1 MINVIRKSKLDGG
14 PPLIIYYSSNK
25 LKKHCETE
33 ALGNKAFGPKQA
45 EKIRQRIKEFE
56 AAPSLHDISRLPPPR
71 CHELKGSRRGCLAV
85 VLADNMRLIFKPNHD
100 SVPLLSAGGLDWR
113 AVTSIIILEVTD
125 YHGD

>member
-1 MINVIRKSKLDGG
+1 MIRKSKLDGG

-25 LKKHCETE
+25 LKKLCEIET
-33 ALGNKAFGPKQA
+33 LGNKVFGQKQA

-71 CHELKGSRRGCLAV
+71 CHELKGNRKGCLAV
-85 VLADNMRLIFKPNHD
+85 VVTDNLRLIFKPGHNPA
-100 SVPLLSAGGLDWR
+100 PLLSMGGLDWS